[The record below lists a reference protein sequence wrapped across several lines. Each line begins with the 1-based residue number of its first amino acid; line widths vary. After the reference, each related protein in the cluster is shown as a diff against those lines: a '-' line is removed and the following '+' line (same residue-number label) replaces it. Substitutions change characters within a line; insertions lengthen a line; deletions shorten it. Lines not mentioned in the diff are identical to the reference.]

1 MIRIILATA
10 LAGLQSAAGE
20 EPGARITGELR
31 QWHKITL
38 TIEGPEASETDSP
51 GGINPFTD
59 YAMTVRFAHESGAP
73 VREVPGYFAADG
85 MAAETSATEGSKWR
99 AHLSPDKTGSWSYRV
114 SFARGA
120 GAAVGGVGDPLPPFD
135 GIGGRFE
142 VGPSDKAEP
151 DFRARGRLQYVGERY
166 LRFAGDGT
174 YFLKAGP
181 DAPETFLAY
190 EDFDGASTRKSP
202 LKSWT
207 PHLGDWREGDPSWQ
221 GGKGKGIV
229 GALNYLA
236 SEGLNAFSFLPY
248 NAQGDGDNVW
258 PHSERLGK
266 LRYDVSKLDQWQIVF
281 DHAQSRGLYLH
292 FKLQETEMDDHRRG
306 RERRAAAIEAAL
318 DGGRLGVE
326 RKLYIRELVARFG
339 HSLAL
344 NWNLGEENTQTTE
357 EQLAMA
363 GYIRQVDPYDHHIV
377 VHTYPQ
383 DQDRVYA
390 PLLGREELTGI
401 SLQNGWESVHRR
413 TLRWVEASEA
423 AGRPWVVA
431 NDEQNPASQGVPP
444 DPGYEGFDGR
454 DRQGS
459 PVHTLDDIRKC
470 VLWGNLMAGG
480 AGVEYYFGYQLP
492 QNDLVLEDFRSRDL
506 SWDYCRH
513 ALSFFRDNAVPFWEM
528 ENADGLVG
536 NRDRGNSRYAF
547 ASPGEIYV
555 VYLPDGGEASLDLG
569 AAAGA
574 FQVRWFDPRKGGGLQ
589 AGSVRGLVGG
599 GVRSLGRPPS
609 DFEEDWVA
617 LVRR

>member
-1 MIRIILATA
+1 
-10 LAGLQSAAGE
+10 
-20 EPGARITGELR
+20 
-31 QWHKITL
+31 
-38 TIEGPEASETDSP
+38 
-51 GGINPFTD
+51 
-59 YAMTVRFAHESGAP
+59 
-73 VREVPGYFAADG
+73 
-85 MAAETSATEGSKWR
+85 
-99 AHLSPDKTGSWSYRV
+99 
-114 SFARGA
+114 
-120 GAAVGGVGDPLPPFD
+120 
-135 GIGGRFE
+135 
-142 VGPSDKAEP
+142 
-151 DFRARGRLQYVGERY
+151 
-166 LRFAGDGT
+166 
-174 YFLKAGP
+174 
-181 DAPETFLAY
+181 
-190 EDFDGASTRKSP
+190 
-202 LKSWT
+202 
-207 PHLGDWREGDPSWQ
+207 
-221 GGKGKGIV
+221 
-229 GALNYLA
+229 
-236 SEGLNAFSFLPY
+236 
-248 NAQGDGDNVW
+248 
-258 PHSERLGK
+258 
-266 LRYDVSKLDQWQIVF
+266 
-281 DHAQSRGLYLH
+281 
-292 FKLQETEMDDHRRG
+292 MDDHRRG

-506 SWDYCRH
+506 SWDYYCRH